1 MVNRVMEAAVKL
13 SIYPQQFFYTRK
25 IVYQQHPHNLSILLF
40 NYHRNSNTPEVSL
53 VFDVSCLSVVGF
65 SFCHFSTSSIMA
77 YVFD

>member
-13 SIYPQQFFYTRK
+13 SIYPQQK

-40 NYHRNSNTPEVSL
+40 NYHRNSNTPEASL

-77 YVFD
+77 LYVFD